1 MAARDAFRA
10 AECPGPKLAAA
21 AGRTPYAAKGG
32 SRAVGVNFCQTSG
45 VSQFCRKPCLRGSA
59 RQLGVNCEARER
71 ARARGEDEP
80 GDVERFDGHGGC
92 GDDGGGADGQRLV

>member
-1 MAARDAFRA
+1 MRQATHEAVRRTREPFADPLGLLDLKEIDQRVQRGVSMAARDAFRA

-45 VSQFCRKPCLRGSA
+45 VSQFCRKPCLRG
-59 RQLGVNCEARER
+59 
-71 ARARGEDEP
+71 
-80 GDVERFDGHGGC
+80 
-92 GDDGGGADGQRLV
+92 